1 MPTKKRKLYLDTSIL
16 GFSLSKRD
24 PERKAEAN
32 LLLRQVREAQFVGG
46 YSFVTEAE
54 IDAAPHRLA
63 QRLRR
68 KVTWADLRRVRI
80 RSRSQAQDLA
90 TRYCEAK
97 IIPVEYFDDALHVAV
112 AVLWRAD
119 ALVSY
124 NFAHLVR
131 LDTMVGI
138 NEINR
143 GDDLAEL
150 FLCQPS
156 EVINR

>member
-16 GFSLSKRD
+16 GFSLNKHD

-32 LLLRQVREAQFVGG
+32 LLLRQIREARFVGG

-54 IDAAPHRLA
+54 IEAAPPRLA
-63 QRLRR
+63 MRLQR
-68 KVTWADLRRVRI
+68 KVAWAALRRVRI
-80 RSRSQAQDLA
+80 RSRSQAHDLA
-90 TRYCEAK
+90 QRYCQAK
-97 IIPVEYFDDALHVAV
+97 IIPSEYFDDALHVAV
-112 AVLWRAD
+112 ATLWRAE

-124 NFAHLVR
+124 NFTHLVR
-131 LDTMVGI
+131 LDTMVDI

-143 GDDLAEL
+143 QQELAEI

-156 EVINR
+156 EVIIQ